1 MNYRFK
7 LKLETVEEKQE
18 SDPEREEQKLGKKAG
33 VGDREVNLIKGLGQD
48 WEIEDLRDQKIR
60 VCLRFGV

>member
-7 LKLETVEEKQE
+7 LKLETVEEIQE
-18 SDPEREEQKLGKKAG
+18 SDPEREEQKLVKKAG
-33 VGDREVNLIKGLGQD
+33 DGDREVNLIKGLGQD

-60 VCLRFGV
+60 VCLCFGV

>member
-1 MNYRFK
+1 M
-7 LKLETVEEKQE
+7 
-18 SDPEREEQKLGKKAG
+18 KKAG
-33 VGDREVNLIKGLGQD
+33 DGDREVNLIKGLGQD

>member
-7 LKLETVEEKQE
+7 LKLETVEEIQE
-18 SDPEREEQKLGKKAG
+18 SDPERDEQKLVKKAG
-33 VGDREVNLIKGLGQD
+33 DGDREVNLIKGLGQD

-60 VCLRFGV
+60 VCLCFGV

>member
-7 LKLETVEEKQE
+7 LKLETVEEIQE
-18 SDPEREEQKLGKKAG
+18 SDPERDEQKLVKKAG
-33 VGDREVNLIKGLGQD
+33 DGDREVNLIKGLGQD

>member
-7 LKLETVEEKQE
+7 LKLETVEEIQE
-18 SDPEREEQKLGKKAG
+18 SDPEREEQKLVKKAG
-33 VGDREVNLIKGLGQD
+33 DGDREVNLIKGLGQD